1 MRVAAVGNAVT
12 YLRAPGIGRV
22 AVVDG
27 DQVRIDF
34 FESAAEPVVGSV
46 WRGTASVSRVPLSKE
61 TRVFF
66 TDPSGRWVVGRI
78 VGGGPEDYLVRVPN
92 REYDIDVHE
101 SRLRVRWEKA
111 PNDPLQV
118 LLTGANETPRY
129 RDVREP
135 VRRLLLAERAATVS
149 ASAVGSS
156 GINLHAHQVG
166 AALRI
171 LRDPVQR
178 YLLADEVGMGKTIQA
193 GLVVRQTLID
203 APGRTVG
210 VIAPD
215 PLTAQ
220 WQAELRD
227 KFFLDDFPTESDEAP
242 YRVVG
247 HDDSSGWAALADV
260 DILVVDE
267 AHLLARTLGP
277 AASPYR
283 ELAAVAHAVPRLLML
298 SATPFSRDAAAHLA
312 LLHLLDPELFRWEE
326 IDAFTELLEARRELA
341 LAVFGLDEPDAD
353 NPELLELQFD
363 DIKDLVPEDRVLQ
376 AAMDQTVELLR
387 SVGAEDPERV
397 ARSLDAV
404 RTHLSETYRL
414 HHRVIRNRRH
424 VIERQRLDEDGLLT
438 PFEFTGRTRP
448 KLVRL
453 HGEEANLGARAV
465 GDWIAGCEAAVLD
478 EGLDVGPYA
487 AALAVI
493 QSRVGGPTKDLQSV
507 LRYRIDGIEAAGV
520 LTRSEMASLDAAP
533 VLPFEEEVLESLR
546 ASDGQDA
553 LVELVDTLV
562 KRCTGVKRMVIFCG
576 AGELAADLA
585 LAVRKAGFGRAR
597 THTTAQTE
605 LEREDATAAWRG
617 RGGMLV
623 CDTSGDV
630 GRNLQ
635 DADLVFHVRL
645 PGQPNALEQRIGRV
659 DRYGQH
665 SAAQHFIAM
674 DEDPA
679 GVGTAWVKLLANG
692 FGIFSNSISALQ
704 EAADELAD
712 QSWRELIA
720 EGVEAFVG
728 SASAISDALAK
739 ERRRVNELDAL
750 EASFAAQGDSED
762 VVRQVAEYEADVDAI
777 ERPYRRLIE
786 GDEGFRFVSRTNP
799 DGSIRFDAS
808 EVDRPLLSS
817 RMLGRLNVV
826 DAARVGSFDRWRLPP
841 GRRIFRRGNPFVDGI
856 ASILE
861 IDDRGQ
867 ASAMWRLNSS
877 WPGDPLAYF
886 GFDFL
891 VEADVDPILGVLKE
905 HPEVEP
911 IARRR
916 ADAAF
921 APQHQRVWVPVNT
934 RMPVTDDALS
944 SYLGEPLKKMRD
956 VNLGRK
962 DQRDRALVNI
972 LGGEDGMESVARE
985 CFAAAR
991 SHLDEVADLT
1001 EATEQAAAYVRRE
1014 TEMLIAQS
1022 RARAQATGLVTDPS
1036 SLDDEV
1042 RMGQAIEAGVLTPSV
1057 RLSGVVCV
1065 VVSAQSWSDYV

>member
-1 MRVAAVGNAVT
+1 MRVVAGNAVS
-12 YLRAPGIGRV
+12 YPGAPGIGRV
-22 AVVDG
+22 ALADG
-27 DQVRIDF
+27 DQVRVDF

-46 WRGTASVSRVPLSKE
+46 WRNMESVSRVPLAKE

-66 TDPSGRWVVGRI
+66 ADSSGRWVVGRV
-78 VGGGPEDYLVRVPN
+78 VGGGPEDYFVRVPN
-92 REYDIDVHE
+92 LERDIDVHE
-101 SRLRVRWEKA
+101 SRLRVRWEKR

-135 VRRLLLAERAATVS
+135 VRRLLLAERAATGSV
-149 ASAVGSS
+149 SAVGSS

-193 GLVVRQTLID
+193 GLVIRQTLID
-203 APGRTVG
+203 APSRTVG

-215 PLTAQ
+215 ALTEQ
-220 WQAELRD
+220 WRAELRER
-227 KFFLDDFPTESDEAP
+227 FFLDDFPTESGEVP
-242 YRVVG
+242 YRVIG
-247 HDDSSGWAALADV
+247 HEDPSGWAALAGV

-267 AHLLARTLGP
+267 AHLLARTSGP
-277 AASPYR
+277 LASPYR
-283 ELAAVAHAVPRLLML
+283 ELATVAHAVPRLLML
-298 SATPFSRDAAAHLA
+298 SATPFSRGAATHLA

-326 IDAFTELLEARRELA
+326 MDAFAELLDARRELA
-341 LAVFGLDEPDAD
+341 LAVFGLDEPDPD

-363 DIKDLVPEDRVLQ
+363 DIKELVPEDHVLQ
-376 AAMDQTVELLR
+376 EAMEQTVDLLR
-387 SVGAEDPERV
+387 SVGTEDPERV

-404 RTHLSETYRL
+404 RTHISETYRL

-424 VIERQRLDEDGLLT
+424 VIERQKLDEDGLLT

-448 KLVRL
+448 KLIRL
-453 HGEEANLGARAV
+453 QSEEANLCARV
-465 GDWIAGCEAAVLD
+465 LGEWVAGCEAAVLD
-478 EGLDVGPYA
+478 EGLDPDPYA
-487 AALAVI
+487 AVLATL
-493 QSRVGGPTKDLQSV
+493 QSRVGGPTKDLQSA
-507 LRYRIDGIEAAGV
+507 LRYRIDSVRDAGA
-520 LTRSEMASLDAAP
+520 LTSAETALLDAAP
-533 VLPFEEEVLESLR
+533 VLSFERGLLDVLR
-546 ASDGQDA
+546 TSDHQDGLA
-553 LVELVDTLV
+553 ELAQTLV
-562 KRCTGVKRMVIFCG
+562 KRSMGLKRLVIFCG
-576 AGELAADLA
+576 TGA
-585 LAVRKAGFGRAR
+585 LATDLGQALPATGFSKAWI
-597 THTTAQTE
+597 HTTAQTE
-605 LEREDATAAWRG
+605 QYREEATAAWRQ

-623 CDTSGDV
+623 CDASGDV

-635 DADLVFHVRL
+635 EADLAFHIRL

-665 SAAQHFIAM
+665 SAAQQFIVT

-679 GVGTAWVKLLANG
+679 GVGTAWVKLLARG
-692 FGIFSNSISALQ
+692 FGIFSASISALQ
-704 EAADELAD
+704 EAADELANE
-712 QSWRELIA
+712 SWCELIRS
-720 EGVEAFVG
+720 GVEAFVG
-728 SASAISDALAK
+728 GASMISEALAK
-739 ERRRVNELDAL
+739 ERKRVNELDAL

-762 VVRQVAEYEADVDAI
+762 VVRQVALYEADVAAI
-777 ERPYRRLIE
+777 ERPYRQLIE
-786 GDEGFRFVSRTNP
+786 GGEGFKFATRTNP
-799 DGSIRFDAS
+799 DGTIRFDVN

-817 RMLGRLNVV
+817 RLLGRLNVV
-826 DAARVGSFDRWRLPP
+826 DAARVGSFDRWHLLP
-841 GRRIFRRGNPFVDGI
+841 GRRLFRRGNPFIDGI
-856 ASILE
+856 ESLLE

-867 ASAMWRLNSS
+867 AAAMWRLNSS
-877 WPGDPLAYF
+877 WTGDPLAYF

-891 VEADVDPILGVLKE
+891 VEADVDPILAVLKE

-934 RMPVTDDALS
+934 RQPVTNDALTR
-944 SYLGEPLKKMRD
+944 YLGEPLKKMRD

-962 DQRDRALVNI
+962 GQRDRALLNI
-972 LGGEDGMESVARE
+972 LGGEDGMESVARA
-985 CFAAAR
+985 CFSAAR
-991 SHLDEVADLT
+991 NHLDEVADLT
-1001 EATEQAAAYVRRE
+1001 TATEQAAAQVRRD

-1042 RMGQAIEAGVLTPSV
+1042 KMGQAIEAGVLSPSV